1 MLGWLT
7 VVLQY
12 FFFLIK
18 FLQPQAITTLHQL
31 LVKLLNDIC
40 LISEFPFT
48 SEVVLSQT
56 FRS

>member
-7 VVLQY
+7 VLLQY

-31 LVKLLNDIC
+31 LVKLLNDMFNFR
-40 LISEFPFT
+40 ISHLL
-48 SEVVLSQT
+48 V
-56 FRS
+56 R

>member
-7 VVLQY
+7 VLLQY

-18 FLQPQAITTLHQL
+18 VLQPQAITTLHQL

-40 LISEFPFT
+40 VIS
-48 SEVVLSQT
+48 
-56 FRS
+56 

>member
-7 VVLQY
+7 VLLQY

-18 FLQPQAITTLHQL
+18 FLQPQAIKTLHQL

-40 LISEFPFT
+40 LISEFPIY
-48 SEVVLSQT
+48 L
-56 FRS
+56 